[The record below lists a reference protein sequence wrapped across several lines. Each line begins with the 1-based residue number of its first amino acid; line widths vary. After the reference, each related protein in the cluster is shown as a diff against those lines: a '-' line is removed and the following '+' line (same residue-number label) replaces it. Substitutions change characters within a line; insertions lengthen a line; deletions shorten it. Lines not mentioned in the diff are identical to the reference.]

1 VRVSGARV
9 CVSGARC
16 GCQTRRLDYT
26 SLANAVAICR
36 RGKGELA
43 AMPSRWRA
51 RGVLGAG
58 LAQTWKP
65 VESRRPGAVVLS
77 AERSCIRPVL
87 RVLSSVCP
95 IHLHFV
101 LSRSR
106 ERQGKEASP
115 CLAEGKASPCLAEGK
130 ASNARIAVAVLQTS
144 WLPCVFVVYT
154 RKHEGNHSRQELFPS
169 VEVPDLTTTAR
180 CQALKLLQ
188 TEIRSPLS
196 DSKIVS
202 WDGHLVTKSSTVGR
216 LL

>member
-1 VRVSGARV
+1 MRVSGARV
-9 CVSGARC
+9 WVSAARC

-77 AERSCIRPVL
+77 AELSCIRPVL

-106 ERQGKEASP
+106 ERQGKE
-115 CLAEGKASPCLAEGK
+115 ASPCLAEGK